1 MHCELNL
8 SRSISQQMAYTT
20 LQNAHGLRAMLL
32 HSRMELPE
40 LYFFIIYV

>member
-1 MHCELNL
+1 
-8 SRSISQQMAYTT
+8 MAYTT

-40 LYFFIIYV
+40 LYFFIIYVWKTNGSTIPAI